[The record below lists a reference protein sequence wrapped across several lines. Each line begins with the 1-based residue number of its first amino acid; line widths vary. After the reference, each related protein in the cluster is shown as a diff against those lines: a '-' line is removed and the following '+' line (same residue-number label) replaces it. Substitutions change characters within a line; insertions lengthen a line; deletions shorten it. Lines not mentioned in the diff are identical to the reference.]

1 MALLKKKLA
10 GACLVALLAAF
21 AGCGGGSLT
30 TAATD
35 IIDAQRRANLT
46 RDKLTGLWD
55 GEVVSTD
62 GIGRQTIVLKFAQGE
77 GFDLDGS
84 ILIGSDIRIGS
95 AVVRDT
101 FALVNGVYKEGDIRF
116 NLASPQGSPVI
127 VSEGEPVLFLG
138 LLSENDFMSG
148 EMKAGSRVLGFWE
161 VVISDTTS
169 VPDTSGQAT
178 AL

>member
-1 MALLKKKLA
+1 LALLKNIFTVA
-10 GACLVALLAAF
+10 TLVVLLASLTS
-21 AGCGGGSLT
+21 CGGGSLT

-35 IIDAQRRANLT
+35 LIDAQRRSNLT

-62 GIGRQTIVLKFAQGE
+62 GVGRQSIVLDFAQGE

-101 FALVNGVYKEGDIRF
+101 FAMVNGVYKEGDIRF
-116 NLASPQGSPVI
+116 NLAPPAGSPVI
-127 VSEGEPVLFLG
+127 ISEGEPVLFIG
-138 LLSENDFMSG
+138 LLSENGFMSG
-148 EMKAGSRVLGFWE
+148 EMKAGGRLLGLWE
-161 VVISDTTS
+161 AIFSNGTETPAEPPVE
-169 VPDTSGQAT
+169 